1 MHACTH
7 THIHTTGIRYY
18 RLYKYY
24 THTHTFHEFDA
35 LSDVILILALD
46 EVPGIS
52 ELDLISEAILSDTLT
67 IRFLVSLKEQQTLKR
82 PILVSNFIPQ

>member
-1 MHACTH
+1 MHSHTH
-7 THIHTTGIRYY
+7 THHRYY
-18 RLYKYY
+18 RLYKLILY

-52 ELDLISEAILSDTLT
+52 EPDLISEAILSDTLT